1 MRLSHAW
8 GIICHLDSVNN
19 NEAMRAAKNEVLPL
33 ITEFYSSIT
42 LNDALWKRVKELKL
56 AAPNLNLDQL

>member
-8 GIICHLDSVNN
+8 GIICHLDTVNN
-19 NEAMRAAKNEVLPL
+19 NELMRAAKNEMLPL

-42 LNDALWKRVKELKL
+42 LNDALWNRVKALKL
-56 AAPNLNLDQL
+56 VAPTLNLDPL